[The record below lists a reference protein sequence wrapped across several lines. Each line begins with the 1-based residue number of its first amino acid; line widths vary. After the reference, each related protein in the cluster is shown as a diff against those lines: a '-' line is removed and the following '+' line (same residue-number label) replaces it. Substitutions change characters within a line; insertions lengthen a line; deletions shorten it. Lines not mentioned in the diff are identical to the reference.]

1 MIKTLAEIAHKLN
14 TDKTHSN
21 GYIANFERHFDH
33 LRNEP
38 IRILELGVFHG
49 GSLLMWQEYFPKALV
64 VGLDRRPNPLKEIP
78 ERIRFYRGSQDDDA
92 LLDRIAQECAPD
104 GFDIVID
111 DASHIGTLSRAS
123 FRNLFYKHLKPGGTY
138 VIEDWGTGY
147 WDSWP
152 DGAAYAVE
160 HGKRPNS
167 SFKKLSPLRRLIKQF
182 SWTRRAL
189 VSQQDFDQNFVA
201 HNFGMVGFV
210 KELVDEVGWQDI
222 THPGRGNNKL
232 SPRASIVREMTIY
245 SGHVFLVKA

>member
-1 MIKTLAEIAHKLN
+1 MTKSLVEIARN
-14 TDKTHSN
+14 FDTDKNHST
-21 GYIANFERHFDH
+21 GYLENFERHFGH

-38 IRILELGVFHG
+38 IRLLELGVFHG

-64 VGLDRRPNPLKEIP
+64 VGLDRRPNPLKEIS
-78 ERIRFYRGSQDDDA
+78 ERIHFYRGSQEDEL
-92 LLDRIAQECAPD
+92 LLDRIAHECAPD

-123 FRNLFYKHLKPGGTY
+123 FRHLFQKHLKPGGTY

-152 DGAAYAVE
+152 DGEEY
-160 HGKRPNS
+160 KMDTNQQRTT
-167 SFKKLSPLRRLIKQF
+167 KYSPLQRLIKQF

-189 VSQQDFDQNFVA
+189 VHHQDIDQNFVM

-210 KELVDEVGWQDI
+210 KELVDEVGWLDI
-222 THPGRGNNKL
+222 TCPRFGNNNL
-232 SPRASIVREMTIY
+232 PSRPSIIREMTIY
-245 SGHVFLVKA
+245 SGHVFVVKA

>member
-1 MIKTLAEIAHKLN
+1 MMTKSLAEIARSLD
-14 TDKTHSN
+14 TDKTHST
-21 GYIANFERHFDH
+21 GYLENFERHFGH

-38 IRILELGVFHG
+38 IKILELGVFHG

-64 VGLDRRPNPLKEIP
+64 VGLDRRPNPLKEMP
-78 ERIRFYRGSQDDDA
+78 ERIHFYRGSQEDDA
-92 LLDRIAQECAPD
+92 LLDRIAYECAPN

-123 FRNLFYKHLKPGGTY
+123 FRHLFHKHLKSGGTY

-152 DGAAYAVE
+152 DGAEYTINAE
-160 HGKRPNS
+160 PQRITK
-167 SFKKLSPLRRLIKQF
+167 FSPFRRLTKQF
-182 SWTRRAL
+182 SWTRRML
-189 VSQQDFDQNFVA
+189 VSQMDNDPNFVT

-222 THPGRGNNKL
+222 TCPGRGNNNL
-232 SPRASIVREMTIY
+232 PSRPSVIREMTIY
-245 SGHVFLVKA
+245 SGHVFLNKI